1 MEHLRHLRQSD
12 PLIHLRAWHDWSEL
26 HEAVRRSPQ
35 ALIHQKA
42 LINRALNVHTLSTGA
57 LVRKQHEADHEAI
70 HPASIKREVQRR
82 LHTVDSGGERF
93 GERMSN
99 DSVIAFLDAPETGYS
114 QPLKYQTTH
123 GADICGVD
131 GQKCADEVSC
141 VKTLPQLED
150 GDVAVFPGESSPT
163 SIVGTPM
170 DIAKDFPPL
179 PAPYADQSKRG
190 KAVDHA
196 LHQYKVVSGPGW
208 YSDS

>member
-12 PLIHLRAWHDWSEL
+12 PLIHLRAWHDLSEL

-35 ALIHQKA
+35 ALIHQQA
-42 LINRALNVHTLSTGA
+42 LVNRALNAHALSAGA
-57 LVRKQHEADHEAI
+57 LVRKEHEADHEAV
-70 HPASIKREVQRR
+70 HVASIKRAVQRR

-93 GERMSN
+93 GERTSN
-99 DSVIAFLDAPETGYS
+99 DSVIAFLDAPETGYL
-114 QPLKYQTTH
+114 QPLKYQKTH
-123 GADICGVD
+123 GKDICTVD
-131 GQKCADEVSC
+131 VLADEVSC

-150 GDVAVFPGESSPT
+150 GGVALLPGESSPT
-163 SIVGTPM
+163 SVFGTPM
-170 DIAKDFPPL
+170 DLAKDFPPL
-179 PAPYADQSKRG
+179 PAAHADHSKQG